1 MGFEMNYFNI
11 HDGFPEACVRALR
24 KSFLLDEH
32 YQSLKQAGNLSEF
45 HLILQETDYG
55 QYINNMPDPA
65 QLDVNDLKR
74 RLYNKLRDEIEYMT
88 GQASEPLSTFL
99 QMMMHCY

>member
-1 MGFEMNYFNI
+1 MSMGFEMNYFNI
-11 HDGFPEACVRALR
+11 ADGFPEAVVRALR

-32 YQSLKQAGNLSEF
+32 YQSLKQASNLSEF

-55 QYINNMPDPA
+55 AYINNMPDPA
-65 QLDVNDLKR
+65 NLDVNDLKR
-74 RLYNKLRDEIEYMT
+74 RLYSKLRDEIEYMT

-99 QMMMHCY
+99 